1 MCELIVERWS
11 VRCDVSTGVSGSK
24 DPAFAGLQ
32 LLNTKEKILVNTLA
46 YAGCEDPF
54 MHGPYIRKSKN
65 FRGT

>member
-1 MCELIVERWS
+1 MLVECGKVV
-11 VRCDVSTGVSGSK
+11 VRFDVSTGVSGSTTHG
-24 DPAFAGLQ
+24 GLQ

-46 YAGCEDPF
+46 YARCEDPF